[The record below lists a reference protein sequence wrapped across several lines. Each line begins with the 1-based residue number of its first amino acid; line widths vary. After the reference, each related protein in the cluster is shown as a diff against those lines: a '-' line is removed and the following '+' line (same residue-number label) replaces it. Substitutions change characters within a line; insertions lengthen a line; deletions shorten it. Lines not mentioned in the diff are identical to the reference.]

1 VKKTLL
7 LALLLA
13 SAATAAHAMDP
24 VYPKANVVYTC
35 TWTKPGGAS
44 GKSFLTY
51 FNLSGDMYSETGT
64 VRNVF
69 PDGTFND
76 KPVSMTWDW
85 TVDEP
90 GSSAFTYVT
99 TQDSTHT
106 ITCRLKT
113 FNSGNSLQFDL
124 CSNLVHQTCSL

>member
-1 VKKTLL
+1 VKKTIL

-13 SAATAAHAMDP
+13 TATATAHAMNP

-35 TWTKPGGAS
+35 TWTKPGAS
-44 GKSFLTY
+44 GKAFLTY

-64 VRNVF
+64 ARNAY

-76 KPVSMTWDW
+76 KPVSIIWDW

-90 GSSAFTYVT
+90 GSSAFTYVA
-99 TQDSTHT
+99 TQDSSHT

-124 CSNLVHQTCSL
+124 CSNGAYQTCSL